1 MSLITKSN
9 EKNNNNDEEEMIVNL
24 MNNIFQYEK
33 KIQEIN
39 NLLNNNN
46 TNINI
51 SQSKL
56 SELKLQKNNLNM

>member
-33 KIQEIN
+33 K
-39 NLLNNNN
+39 
-46 TNINI
+46 
-51 SQSKL
+51 K
-56 SELKLQKNNLNM
+56 

>member
-33 KIQEIN
+33 KN
-39 NLLNNNN
+39 SRN
-46 TNINI
+46 
-51 SQSKL
+51 K
-56 SELKLQKNNLNM
+56 